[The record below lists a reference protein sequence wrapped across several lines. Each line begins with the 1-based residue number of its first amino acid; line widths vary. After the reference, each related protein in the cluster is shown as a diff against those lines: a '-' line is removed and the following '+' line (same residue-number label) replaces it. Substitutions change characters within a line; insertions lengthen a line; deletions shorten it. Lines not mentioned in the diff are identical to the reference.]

1 MRVVVAVSG
10 GIAAYKSCELV
21 SQLVKAGHEVRVVM
35 TPAAAQFVAPLTF
48 RALSG
53 HAVGIHSDDEP
64 EGPLSHV
71 VLAHWAEML
80 IIAPASASLISRLAQ
95 GRAEDLASLVYLGFR
110 GPVLMAPAMEAEMW
124 SHPSTQRNVKVLR
137 EDGIHLVGPNEG
149 RLASGLEGLGRMA
162 EPWDI
167 LQALDEVRVP
177 KDLDGLSIL
186 ITAGPTWEHFD
197 PVRVLTNPSTG
208 LMGVTIANQAVGRGA
223 QVVLV
228 AGPGV
233 SAPVDRRVV
242 RENVVSAAD
251 MQDRVDAWTEKL
263 DVVVGAAAVSDF
275 RPAERLPEKAHKDDV
290 ELQWRMVKN
299 PDIIAT
305 VASRYAGKKLLIG
318 FSAETENPVEQGEA
332 KRVRKQL
339 DAVVANRVGDRAGFG
354 MGTYQAWLVTADGA
368 EPLGESKAETAACLL
383 DWIGTRR

>member
-21 SQLVKAGHEVRVVM
+21 SQLVKADHEVRVVM

-71 VLAHWAEML
+71 VLSHWAEVL
-80 IIAPASASLISRLAQ
+80 IMAPASASLISRLAQ

-177 KDLDGLSIL
+177 KDLDGLGIL

-263 DVVVGAAAVSDF
+263 DVVVAAAAVSDF
-275 RPAERLPEKAHKDDV
+275 RPAERLTAKAHKDDV
-290 ELQWRMVKN
+290 ELQWTMVKN

-305 VASRYAGKKLLIG
+305 VARRYAGTKLLIG
-318 FSAETENPVEQGEA
+318 FAAETENPVEQGEA

-354 MGTYQAWLVTADGA
+354 MGTYQAWLVTTDGA
-368 EPLGESKAETAACLL
+368 EPLGESKAETAARLL